1 MVLLRSPHLMFP
13 LLFSSSAWATAAC
26 SVSISSPACL
36 RRRMFSL
43 VKKTSTPTRL
53 AERSCR
59 LRFPQ
64 AHRGAQGSID
74 QAVSRGGCGSAHRRA
89 IAHEIDTSIA
99 RLMKLKT
106 ESVDVIRSVNS
117 MECETLLEMR
127 YLTFLGWDQVAAQL
141 NYSQDYIY
149 HLHRKALALVR
160 VPSS

>member
-1 MVLLRSPHLMFP
+1 
-13 LLFSSSAWATAAC
+13 
-26 SVSISSPACL
+26 
-36 RRRMFSL
+36 
-43 VKKTSTPTRL
+43 
-53 AERSCR
+53 
-59 LRFPQ
+59 
-64 AHRGAQGSID
+64 
-74 QAVSRGGCGSAHRRA
+74 
-89 IAHEIDTSIA
+89 
-99 RLMKLKT
+99 MKLKT